1 MSAADSSSSS
11 SSVSDGQPE
20 TWDDWTEEPVE
31 AKSLFDDSTHPSP
44 QQALLHDKQTHGVDL
59 LLLASTLDF
68 FERVRLINW
77 IRATKPDPK
86 SLVRLDRSSAFL
98 EDDAFLKP
106 VVEDDALLRGL
117 LCISLDLSPT
127 PSSSSAPAPSSSHP
141 TASESDI
148 IQALRAQLAD
158 SNQAL
163 DQLKN
168 IIKDRLGETM
178 GLNSAKEMQEEVVVK
193 KDTKGKGVEG
203 EERDD
208 DSHYFEIHE
217 IMLKDKIRTNA
228 YRDFILSNPAIFKD
242 AVVLDVGCGSGI
254 LSMFAAQSGAKKVY
268 AVDASAVAHKAE
280 RNIKANGLSDVIT
293 YVRCSCSTSKETRLT
308 HLRLHS
314 VVKGKVENI
323 ELPEKVDVIVSEW
336 MGYFLLYECMLD
348 SVLHARER
356 FMKPTGLMV
365 PSQTSIILT
374 LFSGASLI
382 NDRIAFWEDVYGYK
396 MAAMKE
402 EIYDDA
408 LIDVVNG
415 GDIVSDEYSLSDIVT
430 QTVTVP
436 ELSFTTPFTLTA
448 TTATTVNA
456 FLGHFDTFFT
466 TDGRLASAALG
477 PKDLKETEIFFT
489 TGAKGTPTHW
499 KQTVFLLREP
509 FQVAEG
515 TTVSGSF
522 TCSKNPENSREL
534 VVEMTWSV
542 QPKGAEKEGEVKAQ
556 VWKVR

>member
-1 MSAADSSSSS
+1 MSAADSSSST

-20 TWDDWTEEPVE
+20 TWDDWTEEPLA

-44 QQALLHDKQTHGVDL
+44 QAALQHDKQTHGVDL

-68 FERVRLINW
+68 FERIRLINW
-77 IRATKPDPK
+77 IRSTKPDPK
-86 SLVRLDRSSAFL
+86 TLVRLDRSSAFL

-106 VVEDDALLRGL
+106 VVEDDALLQL
-117 LCISLDLSPT
+117 DFDALSLSEPS
-127 PSSSSAPAPSSSHP
+127 PSSSSAPAASSSHP

-178 GLNSAKEMQEEVVVK
+178 GLSSAKEMQEEVVVK

-208 DSHYFEIHE
+208 DSHYFESYAYNEIHE

-268 AVDASAVAHKAE
+268 AVDASAVAFKAE
-280 RNIKANGLSDVIT
+280 RNIKANGLSDIIT
-293 YVRCSCSTSKETRLT
+293 
-308 HLRLHS
+308 

-448 TTATTVNA
+448 TTSTTVNA

-509 FQVAEG
+509 FEVAEG

-534 VVEMTWSV
+534 VVEMTWSI
-542 QPKGAEKEGEVKAQ
+542 QAKGAEKDGEVKAQ